1 MSFFTQSVKFVT
13 EFEVTEMKK
22 SKKILSLVLVFALT
36 LSLMSVGVFAASASD
51 SQPVSAA
58 SGDDAHTQGLITL
71 GLLLNKLLQDANKSF
86 GNNDG
91 NNDGNNGNQDG
102 VTGNSNNMIGSHD
115 GQNGNNNGND
125 NANGNIIGSEDGG
138 NGNNNGNDNTVNIG
152 SLFSIVIGNPADTLA
167 QSNLV
172 TALSGLVKAGTL
184 SQSALRTMLSTLNG
198 SGTMLSKLS
207 SLLKILRSNGLLG
220 NTMYDKLLAQLGGT
234 DISDEN
240 TPLAGDMLNST
251 DHIAYVQGVGGGRFN
266 PDGSMTRAAAAQMLY
281 NLLTSTSREMYYST
295 SSSFSDVPSGAW
307 YCAAVSTLAN
317 AGVIDGYTNGTFGPN
332 KPITRAEFIKLVVA
346 MYGVDDSATASYTD
360 LKAGNW
366 AYPYIATATC
376 QRLDH
381 RLHQRQLRPHQK
393 HGTRRGCDLYEPCA
407 GPQLRPELCL
417 RKSRLRRDL
426 HRCVHQSL
434 VLRRSHGSRQRPHLY
449 HLRLFRNL
457 DRSQVISPDRRHL
470 PIYIYNY
477 KG

>member
-1 MSFFTQSVKFVT
+1 
-13 EFEVTEMKK
+13 VTEMKK
-22 SKKILSLVLVFALT
+22 SKKILSLVLVFALA
-36 LSLMSVGVFAASASD
+36 LSLMSVGVFAASSSD

-71 GLLLNKLLQDANKSF
+71 GLLLNKLLQGSSSSF

-91 NNDGNNGNQDG
+91 NNNGGNGNQDG
-102 VTGNSNNMIGSHD
+102 VTGNSGNSIGD
-115 GQNGNNNGND
+115 YNGGNGNNNGND
-125 NANGNIIGSEDGG
+125 NANGNLFGDDDGS

-152 SLFSIVIGNPADTLA
+152 SLLSAVIGNPADTLA
-167 QSNLV
+167 QSNLA
-172 TALSGLVKAGTL
+172 TALSGLAKAGTL

-251 DHIAYVQGVGGGRFN
+251 DHIAYVQGVGGGKFN
-266 PDGSMTRAAAAQMLY
+266 PNGSMTRAAAAQMLY

-366 AYPYIATATC
+366 AYPYIATATSNGWITGYTNGSC
-376 QRLDH
+376 G
-381 RLHQRQLRPHQK
+381 P
-393 HGTRRGCDLYEPCA
+393 TRSMGRGEAVTFMNRVLGRSCDLSYVSA
-407 GPQLRPELCL
+407 NRG
-417 RKSRLRRDL
+417 SIVTFTD
-426 HRCVHQSL
+426 VYTSL
-434 VLRRSHGSRQRPHLY
+434 WCYGAVMEAANGHTYTTSGSSETWTGITR
-449 HLRLFRNL
+449 
-457 DRSQVISPDRRHL
+457 
-470 PIYIYNY
+470 
-477 KG
+477 

>member
-1 MSFFTQSVKFVT
+1 
-13 EFEVTEMKK
+13 MKK

-51 SQPVSAA
+51 AQPVSAA

-71 GLLLNKLLQDANKSF
+71 GLLLNKLLQDTNSSF

-125 NANGNIIGSEDGG
+125 NANGNIIGSENGG
-138 NGNNNGNDNTVNIG
+138 NGNNNGNGNTVNIG
-152 SLFSIVIGNPADTLA
+152 SLFSIVIGNPTDTLA

-184 SQSALRTMLSTLNG
+184 SQSALRTMVSTLNG

-207 SLLKILRSNGLLG
+207 SLLKILKSNGLLG

-234 DISDEN
+234 NISDES

-251 DHIAYVQGVGGGRFN
+251 DHIAYVQGVGGGKFN
-266 PDGSMTRAAAAQMLY
+266 PNGSMTRAAAAQMLY

-295 SSSFSDVPSGAW
+295 SSRFSDVPSGAW
-307 YCAAVSTLAN
+307 YSAAVSTLAN

-346 MYGVDDSATASYTD
+346 MYGVDDTATASYTD
-360 LKAGNW
+360 LKSGNW
-366 AYPYIATATC
+366 AYPYIATATANGWITGYTNGSC
-376 QRLDH
+376 G
-381 RLHQRQLRPHQK
+381 P
-393 HGTRRGCDLYEPCA
+393 TRSMGRGEAVTFMNRVLGRSCDTSYVAAHL
-407 GPQLRPELCL
+407 
-417 RKSRLRRDL
+417 S
-426 HRCVHQSL
+426 SL
-434 VLRRSHGSRQRPHLY
+434 NTFTDVNTSLWCYGAVMEAANGHTYTTSGSSETWTGVTR
-449 HLRLFRNL
+449 
-457 DRSQVISPDRRHL
+457 
-470 PIYIYNY
+470 
-477 KG
+477 

>member
-91 NNDGNNGNQDG
+91 NNDGSNGNQDG

-167 QSNLV
+167 QSNLA
-172 TALSGLVKAGTL
+172 TALSGLAKAGTL

-366 AYPYIATATC
+366 AYPYIATATSNGWITGYTNGSC
-376 QRLDH
+376 G
-381 RLHQRQLRPHQK
+381 P
-393 HGTRRGCDLYEPCA
+393 TRSMGRGEAVTFMNRVLGRSCDLSYVSA
-407 GPQLRPELCL
+407 NRG
-417 RKSRLRRDL
+417 SVVTFTD
-426 HRCVHQSL
+426 VYTSL
-434 VLRRSHGSRQRPHLY
+434 WCYGAVMEAANGHTYTTSGSSETWTGL
-449 HLRLFRNL
+449 
-457 DRSQVISPDRRHL
+457 
-470 PIYIYNY
+470 
-477 KG
+477 K

>member
-184 SQSALRTMLSTLNG
+184 SQSALRTMISTLNG

-266 PDGSMTRAAAAQMLY
+266 PDGSMTRAAAAQRPLRCFIICSPAPAARCTTPPPAASPTY
-281 NLLTSTSREMYYST
+281 PPAHGTARLSAPSR
-295 SSSFSDVPSGAW
+295 
-307 YCAAVSTLAN
+307 
-317 AGVIDGYTNGTFGPN
+317 
-332 KPITRAEFIKLVVA
+332 TRA
-346 MYGVDDSATASYTD
+346 S
-360 LKAGNW
+360 
-366 AYPYIATATC
+366 
-376 QRLDH
+376 
-381 RLHQRQLRPHQK
+381 
-393 HGTRRGCDLYEPCA
+393 
-407 GPQLRPELCL
+407 
-417 RKSRLRRDL
+417 
-426 HRCVHQSL
+426 
-434 VLRRSHGSRQRPHLY
+434 
-449 HLRLFRNL
+449 
-457 DRSQVISPDRRHL
+457 
-470 PIYIYNY
+470 
-477 KG
+477 